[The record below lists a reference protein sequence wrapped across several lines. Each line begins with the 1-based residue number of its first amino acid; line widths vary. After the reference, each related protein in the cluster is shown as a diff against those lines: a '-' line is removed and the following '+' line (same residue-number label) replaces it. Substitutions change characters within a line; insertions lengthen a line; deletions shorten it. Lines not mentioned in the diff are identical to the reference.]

1 MLKSIYRNLRGINF
15 IIAISIFTITVL
27 LLTGLAKILKY
38 SDFEIFDNNKCVN
51 LSNSVEYFIPKDNQ
65 SLDINQ
71 VTNNFESKFTKSNL
85 KSIYFPEDVQKVWL
99 RLKLQDNQ
107 ANIKNVI
114 YLDCE
119 LIDNIEVYIPT
130 TDNKFISVKPK
141 EYFIF
146 PYIDFPE
153 NTDFN
158 EDIYINFTWDSNVFN
173 LILAKDSDFYINQNL
188 LTCFYIGNLGVLF
201 GMIIMNMVL
210 FFSSKD
216 SKYLFHSL
224 FTGSLLSLLYCLSG
238 MQRSIFGFTSNNKLI
253 ALGAMVSLA
262 WVLFIYS
269 YLEIKNNMPR
279 LNKFFNISIILLIL
293 SLYVSELIP
302 NGFTYDILYLHIF
315 ITGLCIIVSVYSYFK
330 FNIGSGYYLA
340 GIFILFTGFI
350 IYIFASYGLLEWNMF
365 TFNACY
371 LAASIETLLF
381 TIGIIKQIKDEKEKN
396 NKLQIEAITDK
407 LTNLYNRRYFEET
420 VTYKIVELDK
430 KKSTISMLIIDID
443 HFKNVNDTYGHNIG
457 DSVLA
462 KAAMIIKQCLRNEDI
477 LVRWGGEEFVVILP
491 FTNVQ
496 EGTVIAEKIRTSME
510 SHIFKYVNKITV
522 SIGVAEKIAEESFED
537 WFKRVDKAM
546 YNAKESGRNRV
557 CVSNLNVIPIRIE

>member
-1 MLKSIYRNLRGINF
+1 
-15 IIAISIFTITVL
+15 
-27 LLTGLAKILKY
+27 
-38 SDFEIFDNNKCVN
+38 
-51 LSNSVEYFIPKDNQ
+51 
-65 SLDINQ
+65 
-71 VTNNFESKFTKSNL
+71 
-85 KSIYFPEDVQKVWL
+85 
-99 RLKLQDNQ
+99 
-107 ANIKNVI
+107 
-114 YLDCE
+114 
-119 LIDNIEVYIPT
+119 
-130 TDNKFISVKPK
+130 
-141 EYFIF
+141 
-146 PYIDFPE
+146 
-153 NTDFN
+153 
-158 EDIYINFTWDSNVFN
+158 
-173 LILAKDSDFYINQNL
+173 
-188 LTCFYIGNLGVLF
+188 
-201 GMIIMNMVL
+201 
-210 FFSSKD
+210 
-216 SKYLFHSL
+216 
-224 FTGSLLSLLYCLSG
+224 
-238 MQRSIFGFTSNNKLI
+238 
-253 ALGAMVSLA
+253 
-262 WVLFIYS
+262 
-269 YLEIKNNMPR
+269 
-279 LNKFFNISIILLIL
+279 
-293 SLYVSELIP
+293 
-302 NGFTYDILYLHIF
+302 
-315 ITGLCIIVSVYSYFK
+315 
-330 FNIGSGYYLA
+330 
-340 GIFILFTGFI
+340 
-350 IYIFASYGLLEWNMF
+350 MF

-537 WFKRVDKAM
+537 WFKMVDKAM
-546 YNAKESGRNRV
+546 YKAKESGRNRV